1 MADPSVRRID
11 EETKINEALDA
22 ALKAAQKPAD
32 LSLKRQWDD
41 ELEAKLEAALQG
53 FDPQSLEFARTGP
66 RTRAD
71 DRAHVPKGGVG
82 QEETPGPRQGKV
94 IRVRGDQIFVDLGGK
109 SEGII
114 PTAQFEDGLPEPGSM
129 IEVVVDRFDPAEGLL
144 RLSRKGAAVE
154 ANWENL
160 RKGLIVEAR
169 VSKVIKGGL
178 EVQVNG
184 IRGFLPIGQIDIN
197 RVEDAAV
204 YMNERF
210 PVLVTEVN
218 AREKNLV
225 VSRRELLER
234 VRAELREKTWSA
246 IEEGQ
251 VREGTVRSIKP
262 FGAFIDLGGVDGL
275 LPIGEMSWARVSDPA
290 TLLKSGQAVQV
301 KILRIDREKQKVTL
315 GLKQLMASPWDDIED
330 RFVAGLTVTGKVTR
344 LMEFGAF
351 VELEPGVEGLIHI
364 SELGPKRVFRVKDIV
379 EPGQEVQVRILKV
392 DPDSQKI
399 SLSLKPGPVAPAPEP
414 EDEGPDEP
422 AAPKPERKVPLKG
435 GLGDRDA
442 DPFQPRKK

>member
-1 MADPSVRRID
+1 
-11 EETKINEALDA
+11 
-22 ALKAAQKPAD
+22 
-32 LSLKRQWDD
+32 
-41 ELEAKLEAALQG
+41 
-53 FDPQSLEFARTGP
+53 
-66 RTRAD
+66 
-71 DRAHVPKGGVG
+71 
-82 QEETPGPRQGKV
+82 
-94 IRVRGDQIFVDLGGK
+94 QIFVDLGGK

-114 PTAQFEDGLPEPGSM
+114 PTAQFEDGLPEPGTM

-234 VRAELREKTWSA
+234 IRAELREKTWSA

-251 VREGTVRSIKP
+251 VREGT
-262 FGAFIDLGGVDGL
+262 
-275 LPIGEMSWARVSDPA
+275 
-290 TLLKSGQAVQV
+290 
-301 KILRIDREKQKVTL
+301 
-315 GLKQLMASPWDDIED
+315 
-330 RFVAGLTVTGKVTR
+330 
-344 LMEFGAF
+344 
-351 VELEPGVEGLIHI
+351 
-364 SELGPKRVFRVKDIV
+364 
-379 EPGQEVQVRILKV
+379 
-392 DPDSQKI
+392 
-399 SLSLKPGPVAPAPEP
+399 
-414 EDEGPDEP
+414 
-422 AAPKPERKVPLKG
+422 
-435 GLGDRDA
+435 
-442 DPFQPRKK
+442 